1 MNSLIAND
9 SDNAHPLA
17 QPPGAP
23 HIALF
28 APYSPTFHQQL
39 GARWHL
45 HHLLPGQPLDALT
58 AQQRAA
64 IRAIVTIGSRGM
76 EPFGFAD
83 FPALGLVALT
93 GVGYDAIDVAAA
105 RARGIAVSYG
115 PGGNAAAVADHALA
129 LLLAAARGIVRSR
142 DGTRPTGLAQLH
154 RKRVGIIGLGHI
166 GKQIARRVG
175 GFDAEVFYHGRSAQP
190 DVPYHYCADPVA
202 LAAAV
207 DYLVVCCPGGPATQH
222 LVNADVL
229 RALGP
234 RGFLVNVGRGSIVD
248 TAALVTALRDG
259 TIAGAA
265 LDVIEGEPH
274 VEPAVRALTN
284 LVLTPHIASQAP
296 ETQLNVLTMLVAN
309 LEAFFATGKL
319 VNPVPAVAAG

>member
-1 MNSLIAND
+1 MNSRIEND
-9 SDNAHPLA
+9 SDNERPPAP
-17 QPPGAP
+17 PPGAP
-23 HIALF
+23 PIALF
-28 APYSPTFHQQL
+28 APYSPAFHRQL

-45 HHLLPGQPLDALT
+45 HHLLPGQPLDALST
-58 AQQRAA
+58 QQRAA

-83 FPALGLVALT
+83 FPALELVALT

-105 RARGIAVSYG
+105 R
-115 PGGNAAAVADHALA
+115 
-129 LLLAAARGIVRSR
+129 SR
-142 DGTRPTGLAQLH
+142 DGTRPTSLAQLH

-175 GFDAEVFYHGRSAQP
+175 GFDAEVFYHGRSAQ

-234 RGFLVNVGRGSIVD
+234 RGFLVNVGRGSVVD

-265 LDVIEGEPH
+265 LDVIEGEPD

-284 LVLTPHIASQAP
+284 LVLTPHVASQAP
-296 ETQLNVLTMLVAN
+296 ETQLNVLSMLVAN
-309 LEAFFATGKL
+309 LEAFFATGRV
-319 VNPVPAVAAG
+319 VNPVPPITAD